1 MSCENQTTECA
12 VVEFRIPGPAAP
24 QGSKRAIRLRGSNRV
39 VLVESSAKVK
49 PFRAVAALCA
59 TQAWR
64 QPPTQGVVALEVAFR
79 FVRPKSHTKADGSLR
94 AGAPLAPGKPDID
107 KLLRALLDAMTGVVY
122 VDDSQ
127 VACIWATKEYGQTA
141 ETVVSV
147 VI

>member
-1 MSCENQTTECA
+1 MGNDPVT
-12 VVEFRIPGPAAP
+12 FRVPGPAAP
-24 QGSKRAIRLRGSNRV
+24 QGSKRAFRTKGGRIA
-39 VLVESSAKVK
+39 LVESSAKVK
-49 PFRAVAALCA
+49 PYRAVAALCA
-59 TQAWR
+59 TEAWR

-127 VACIWATKEYGQTA
+127 VACIWATKEYGATA

>member
-1 MSCENQTTECA
+1 MGDAPVTFH
-12 VVEFRIPGPAAP
+12 VPGPAAP
-24 QGSKRAIRLRGSNRV
+24 QGSKRAFRTRSGRIA
-39 VLVESSAKVK
+39 LVESSAKVK
-49 PFRAVAALCA
+49 PYRAVAALCA
-59 TQAWR
+59 TEAWR

>member
-1 MSCENQTTECA
+1 MNSSPSTTSSA
-12 VVEFRIPGPAAP
+12 PIEFRIPGPAAP
-24 QGSKRAIRLRGSNRV
+24 QGSKRAFRTKGGRIA
-39 VLVESSAKVK
+39 LVESSSKVK
-49 PFRAVAALCA
+49 PYRAVAALCA
-59 TQAWR
+59 TEAWR

-127 VACIWATKEYGQTA
+127 VACIWATKEYA
-141 ETVVSV
+141 PCSETIVSV
-147 VI
+147 VV

>member
-1 MSCENQTTECA
+1 MGTSDLT
-12 VVEFRIPGPAAP
+12 
-24 QGSKRAIRLRGSNRV
+24 
-39 VLVESSAKVK
+39 
-49 PFRAVAALCA
+49 
-59 TQAWR
+59 
-64 QPPTQGVVALEVAFR
+64 
-79 FVRPKSHTKADGSLR
+79 
-94 AGAPLAPGKPDID
+94 PLAPGKPDID